1 MNQFIAA
8 IGFPVITIVFYGFAL
23 SELKKGLQRTSFDD
37 VKKRRVF
44 NRVLLVLIF
53 WVAFISALSLSG
65 FTQDFG
71 KFPLNVA
78 PMMLIP
84 LITLFIATFTKTA
97 KEILVQIE
105 PQAIVRLQS
114 FRVLVELV
122 IWLLFIEKLLPVQM
136 TFEGRNLDI
145 LSGLTAPII
154 AWLLANNKINKTV
167 LAVWNLA
174 CLGLLINIV
183 SVAILSMPSPIQSFF
198 NEPSNTAVAKFPY
211 IFLPAFLVPLAYM
224 LHFFSLR
231 QLSLQPMHSRQ
242 TDSKGQTA
250 II

>member
-8 IGFPVITIVFYGFAL
+8 IGFPAITVVFYGFAL
-23 SELKKGLQRTSFDD
+23 SELKKALRLTSFDE
-37 VKKRRVF
+37 VKRKRVF

-53 WVAFISALSLSG
+53 WAAFISALSLTG
-65 FTQDFG
+65 FTQDFS

-84 LITLFIATFTKTA
+84 LVGLVIATFTKTA
-97 KEILVQIE
+97 KEILMHTE
-105 PQAIVRLQS
+105 PRAIVQLQS
-114 FRVLVELV
+114 FRFFVELV
-122 IWLLFIEKLLPVQM
+122 IWLLFIEELLPVQM

-145 LSGLTAPII
+145 LAGITAPVI

-167 LAVWNLA
+167 LIAWNVA
-174 CLGLLINIV
+174 CLVLLINIV
-183 SVAILSMPSPIQSFF
+183 TIAILSMPSPIQSFF
-198 NEPSNTAVAKFPY
+198 NEPSNTAVTKFPY

-231 QLSLQPMHSRQ
+231 QLSLQSVRSRQ
-242 TDSKGQTA
+242 TDARGKTA
-250 II
+250 IL